1 MLYTIILNIHNIMR
15 WVVILTGA
23 YAVFRAMQNEK
34 VWDSS
39 ANLARSLFVNSMN
52 IQFILGIILYEFSPL
67 MQASFA
73 NLAVAIKDPQSRFYL
88 VEHPTIM
95 IAALALAHIGS
106 AKVRKATT
114 DKQKYKF
121 AKIFFSISLIL
132 VLAGVPWLR
141 RLLPV

>member
-67 MQASFA
+67 MQEPLS
-73 NLAVAIKDPQSRFYL
+73 VAIKDPQSRFFL
-88 VEHPTIM
+88 IEHPTIM
-95 IAALALAHIGS
+95 IAALALGHIGS